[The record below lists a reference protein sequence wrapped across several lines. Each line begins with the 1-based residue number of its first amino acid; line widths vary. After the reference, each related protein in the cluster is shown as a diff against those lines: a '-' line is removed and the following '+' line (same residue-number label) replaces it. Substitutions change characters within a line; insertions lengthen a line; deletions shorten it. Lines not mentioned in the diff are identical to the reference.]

1 MFFSKIPN
9 IEYDI
14 KPIKFP
20 ISNKE
25 YVLAKNFFRRFKISD
40 SAFENAVY
48 FNKYT
53 ISDGERPDLI
63 AKKFY
68 GTPELD
74 WVILLTNSIIN
85 SHFDLPIAETSLQLF
100 VENNYPSLDGIHH
113 YETKEIKNSY
123 GEIILPEGLLVDS
136 SYVSTTHSFYD
147 RGTKITFT
155 KSGSEITYP
164 VTNYE
169 YEKNLNDSKR
179 EIYILRPEFID
190 RFLSEFEEK
199 LEYKKSNSFIDKKTK
214 KSGI

>member
-85 SHFDLPIAETSLQLF
+85 SHFDLPIA
-100 VENNYPSLDGIHH
+100 
-113 YETKEIKNSY
+113 
-123 GEIILPEGLLVDS
+123 
-136 SYVSTTHSFYD
+136 
-147 RGTKITFT
+147 
-155 KSGSEITYP
+155 
-164 VTNYE
+164 
-169 YEKNLNDSKR
+169 
-179 EIYILRPEFID
+179 
-190 RFLSEFEEK
+190 
-199 LEYKKSNSFIDKKTK
+199 
-214 KSGI
+214 